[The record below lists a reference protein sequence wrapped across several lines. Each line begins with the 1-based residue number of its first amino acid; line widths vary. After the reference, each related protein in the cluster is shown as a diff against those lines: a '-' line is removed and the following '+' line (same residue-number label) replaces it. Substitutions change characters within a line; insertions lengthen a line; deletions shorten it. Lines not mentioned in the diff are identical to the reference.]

1 MMSFLFLLL
10 SFALGSTPTQVLHS
24 TFSTCEDAQGWV
36 RFHVDDINKITSIVL
51 YKRMQDILYP
61 TKDYTPFVYY
71 DKGKVENLNDCKM
84 DATNVE
90 LNSKTV
96 PEFWTHNKAYIMV
109 IQQDVYNVIML
120 TSTKPTTRTP
130 TTETPTTRTPI
141 TETPITEAPT
151 TETPITEAPTTEA
164 PTTEAPT
171 TETPTTETPTT
182 ETPTT
187 ETPTTETPTTKKP
200 EDPNNHDVKSANTAS
215 SVPQEWL
222 PHKNVAIILL
232 CAFVTLF
239 LVLLVVVT
247 FRKSYGA
254 KKEDDDRG
262 NDFFA
267 NHKKNDDDFS
277 NVITVVDDPEKDM
290 QILMALGK
298 GAKPSFRANLYNNDN
313 NQP

>member
-1 MMSFLFLLL
+1 MMFFLFLLL

-151 TETPITEAPTTEA
+151 TETPITE
-164 PTTEAPT
+164 
-171 TETPTTETPTT
+171 
-182 ETPTT
+182 
-187 ETPTTETPTTKKP
+187 KP

>member
-1 MMSFLFLLL
+1 MSFLFLLL

-90 LNSKTV
+90 LNSKAV

-120 TSTKPTTRTP
+120 TNTKPTTRTP
-130 TTETPTTRTPI
+130 TTETPTT
-141 TETPITEAPT
+141 EAPT
-151 TETPITEAPTTEA
+151 TEAPTTEAPTTEA

-187 ETPTTETPTTKKP
+187 ETPITEKP

-247 FRKSYGA
+247 FRKAYGA